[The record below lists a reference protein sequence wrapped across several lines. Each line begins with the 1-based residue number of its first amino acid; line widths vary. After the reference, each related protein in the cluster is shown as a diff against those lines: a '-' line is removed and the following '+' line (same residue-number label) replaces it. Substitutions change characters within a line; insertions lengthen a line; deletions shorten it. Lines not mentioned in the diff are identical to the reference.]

1 MKRGTVPIALLS
13 LALSTVGVKASAAGS
28 RANSAEPAAR
38 VVPDR
43 LLRRWDPVTV
53 FFSADTGPKAGGPE
67 DDAGRF
73 VTIDPAQPGAYR
85 WLDARTLQFRPAEPW
100 PALSRFRVTPAGS
113 KATTFAT
120 LLEAPASTVP
130 ADGAEGLE
138 PFDEITLTFAEPLPP
153 AALAKMIALE
163 LRPLPGTSGGRR
175 VPPDEIRIKPL
186 ERSSRTDA
194 ASYALSLAHPVPAG
208 TRAVLTLKL
217 SADEA
222 AAGAAR
228 ELSFS
233 TGEPFRVVSFGCR
246 ERQLP
251 VTPAGTLYEKD
262 QALRC
267 GSEAPAVLV
276 EFSSSPRPISPVE
289 ARNLVRFTPAVED
302 LKFETSAR
310 TLVATGKF
318 RRDTLYAV
326 TLLSTKLSDARGR
339 ALEPA
344 GRSELFV
351 VFPQR
356 ASFVKWGAGQGVVE
370 RLGAQMVPVEG
381 RGAEKLDVRVQ
392 KIDPLDR
399 NLWPFPDRGVAV
411 DESERPPGPGEEPKA
426 WDAPDQNIPPD
437 GIEPHLRLLGSPP
450 VSTIV
455 TLPLRKDGGAA
466 RFGLDLAPHLAK
478 ISGAGEPGTYLV
490 GLRPLE
496 GGSLRSWMRVQATD
510 LSLST
515 LEEPY
520 AVRFAVTSL
529 STALPVA
536 GATVRLE
543 GTHRRPNDAKWETF
557 AEGTTGPDG
566 TFHWKAPGRPDLRES
581 RTMRRIVVT
590 KGKDVLVVDAVR
602 PPEEYA
608 DNQWSRSR
616 ETWLDWAFEVLEGRG
631 PMAETLCHLFTER
644 PVYRPEEEVHF
655 KGYLRERVA
664 GRLHP
669 LPAGEWT
676 LVVTGPGDMV
686 WRFPVAVSEG
696 GSFYRLFKEKNLPTG
711 VYDAHLEDKRE
722 RRFGR
727 MSFRMEAYRLPEF
740 EVDLHGPDRTALDKA
755 FEVSLTA
762 TYYAGGR
769 VSGRPVQWRVT
780 QFPTDWQPPARE
792 GFRFSSD
799 GRFSRTERF
808 RSSPQTTK
816 EGVTNDAGGATLK
829 LDPTIEPTAQPRTYV
844 VEATVTGADDQ
855 TVTSTR
861 RVAALPPFVL
871 GLDVPRFV
879 ERAKALSPR
888 VIAVGPDG
896 KTLEGKAI
904 TVRLLKRQWHSVLR
918 ASDFSDG
925 VARYLTDVVDEKVS
939 EQTVKSGKEPLTVP
953 LPIETSGV
961 YVVELEARDR
971 LGRAQV
977 ISVDLYAGGD
987 EPMTWARPAT
997 KVFSVAPDKAKYQ
1010 PGSKAAIVLQSP
1022 FQKARA
1028 LAIVEAPEG
1037 NRYSWIDVD
1046 KGAATFPLEILP
1058 TFVPRVPVHFVLMR
1072 GRIPGTGPAQ
1082 GNATDLGK
1090 PETMAAT
1097 AWLQVEPTAN
1107 RVEVKLAHPEVSMPG
1122 RTVDVTITLKDPA
1135 GKPLSGEVTLWL
1147 VDQAVLALGKE
1158 QRLDPLP
1165 DFITPVRSHLVAR
1178 DTRNSIFGLLPF
1190 AEAPGGDEG
1199 EEGGVLDRATV
1210 RRNFKTVPFYDP
1222 AIVVGPDGTKTVQ
1235 VPLPDNLTN
1244 FKVRAK
1250 AMSGPD
1256 RFGYGTGT
1264 IAVRLPV
1271 LIQPAF
1277 PRFLRAGDVFTGVAV
1292 ARIVEGKGGSASA
1305 QVKVTGA
1312 MLDGPATRSLTMEPN
1327 KPERIEF
1334 GVKVPANGTGPITF
1348 QAGVERASD
1357 KASDAFEVKLPI
1369 LPDRDPVARRVVADL
1384 APGAEFKV
1392 PEIQEPV
1399 RAGTLKRSLL
1409 LSSEPAV
1416 VKMAS
1421 GLDFFDAYP
1430 YGCTEQ
1436 KVSAARALAAAR
1448 KLRGVLGRTGDE
1460 DRASRAFATAQQAIA
1475 DAVDANGLVAYWPGS
1490 TGYVALTAWSVD
1502 FLVEAKEASF
1512 ATDARLLDRLLDALE
1527 KALRSDYAHFV
1538 GGESYLERTWA
1549 LSALAHAGRF
1559 DAAYAAEL
1567 ARKPQVL
1574 RLEGKAQVLLAFSR
1588 SPDAKSEVSRGMANA
1603 LWEGVVFRSR
1613 EGKPVYGGLQ
1623 DGDRL
1628 GDLLLLCSEDRTLA
1642 EVLRALQRVAP
1653 EDPRIAA
1660 LVNGLVVRGRG
1671 DGWGTTNANA
1681 EALLALSDV
1690 LKSGR
1695 FEPFTCTVK
1704 EGATSRPLASA
1715 SGSAVAKTVSTA
1727 PAEAAIA
1734 VSGAS
1739 RPLVVMAETRYV
1751 AAEDGSRAPAASGG
1765 FVVSRE
1771 VAVVKADG
1779 PMEKTALAEP
1789 GKTIPLAVGTVV
1801 EDHVQVVNPQKRN
1814 HVAITVPLAA
1824 GMEPLNPALAT
1835 APPEATPSKPPT
1847 LAPTYVKFL
1856 DDSVSWFYDSLPAGT
1871 YDFRFRTRAT
1881 TPGSFVQPPAKCEL
1895 MYDGAVRGSSNG
1907 ARIEVSRPQ

>member
-1 MKRGTVPIALLS
+1 MKRATFWLTLFLFTQPLAAVEPGT
-13 LALSTVGVKASAAGS
+13 
-28 RANSAEPAAR
+28 R

-43 LLRRWDPVTV
+43 MLRRWDPVTV
-53 FFSADTGPKAGGPE
+53 FFAGAAGPAGGGAE
-67 DDAGRF
+67 DHAERF
-73 VTIDPAQPGAYR
+73 VTIDPAQPGAFR
-85 WLDARTLQFRPAEPW
+85 WLDAKTLQFRPAEPW

-113 KATTFAT
+113 KAATLAT

-130 ADGAEGLE
+130 PDGAEGLE

-163 LRPLPGTSGGRR
+163 LRPLPGVSGGRR
-175 VPPDEIRIKPL
+175 VPPQEIRIKPL
-186 ERSSRTDA
+186 ERTSRADT

-222 AAGAAR
+222 AAGATK
-228 ELSFS
+228 ELSFA
-233 TGEPFRVVSFGCR
+233 TGEPFRVVAFGCR

-267 GSEAPAVLV
+267 GAEAPAILV
-276 EFSSSPRPISPVE
+276 EFSASPRPISPVE
-289 ARNLVRFTPAVED
+289 ARNLVRLTPAVDD

-310 TLVATGKF
+310 TLVVTGKF

-326 TLLSTKLSDARGR
+326 TVLATKLSDANGR
-339 ALEPA
+339 ALEPG
-344 GRSELFV
+344 GRSEAFV

-356 ASFVKWGAGQGVVE
+356 ASFVKWGAGQGMVE

-381 RGAEKLDVRVQ
+381 RGAEKLDVRIQ
-392 KIDPLDR
+392 RIDPLDR
-399 NLWPFPDRGVAV
+399 SLWPFPDRGVAV
-411 DESERPPGPGEEPKA
+411 DESVRPPGPGEEPKT
-426 WDAPDQNIPPD
+426 WDAPDQQIPAEEIPQH
-437 GIEPHLRLLGSPP
+437 IQLLGSPP

-455 TLPLRKDGGAA
+455 TLPLKKDGGAA
-466 RFGLDLAPHLAK
+466 GFGFDLAPHLAK
-478 ISGAGEPGTYLV
+478 VAGAGEPGTYLV

-496 GGSLRSWMRVQATD
+496 GGSVRSWMRVQATD

-529 STALPVA
+529 STGLPVA
-536 GATVRLE
+536 GASIRLE
-543 GTHRRPNDAKWETF
+543 GTHRWPSNSAWETF
-557 AEGTTGPDG
+557 AEGATGADG
-566 TFHWKAPGRPDLRES
+566 TFHWQAPGRPDLTES
-581 RTMRRIVVT
+581 RTLRRIVVT
-590 KGKDVLVVDAVR
+590 KETDVLVIDAAR
-602 PPEEYA
+602 PPEKYA

-616 ETWLDWAFEVLEGRG
+616 EPWLDWAFQLLEGRG
-631 PMAETLCHLFTER
+631 PEAETLCHLFTER
-644 PVYRPEEEVHF
+644 PVYRPDEEVHV
-655 KGYLRERVA
+655 KGYLRERVK
-664 GRLHP
+664 GMLHP

-676 LVVTGPGDMV
+676 LVISGPGDMI

-711 VYDAHLEDKRE
+711 AYDAHLEDKRE
-722 RRFGR
+722 RSYGR
-727 MSFRMEAYRLPEF
+727 VSFRMEAYRLPEF
-740 EVDLHGPDRTALDKA
+740 EVDLHGPDRTGLDKE
-755 FEVSLTA
+755 FQVSLTA
-762 TYYAGGR
+762 TYYAGGK
-769 VSGRPVQWRVT
+769 VSGRPLQWRVT
-780 QFPTDWQPPARE
+780 QFPSDWQPPKRE

-799 GRFSRTERF
+799 GRFSRAERF
-808 RSSPQTTK
+808 RSSPSLTK
-816 EGVTNDAGGATLK
+816 DGVTDDAGSATLK
-829 LDPTIEPTAQPRTYV
+829 LNPAIEPTAQPRMYV

-879 ERAKALSPR
+879 EHARSLSPR

-896 KTLEGKAI
+896 KTLEGQSI
-904 TVRLLKRQWHSVLR
+904 TVRLLRRQWHSVLR

-925 VARYLTDVVDEKVS
+925 IARYLTDVVDEKVS
-939 EQTVKSGKEPLTVP
+939 EQTVTSGKEPLTVP
-953 LPIETSGV
+953 LPIASSGV
-961 YVVELEARDR
+961 YVVELESRDR
-971 LGRAQV
+971 LGRSQV
-977 ISVDLYAGGD
+977 VSVDLYAGGD
-987 EPMTWARPAT
+987 EPVTWARPAT

-1010 PGSKAAIVLQSP
+1010 PGAKAAIVLQSP
-1022 FQKARA
+1022 YQKARA
-1028 LAIVEAPEG
+1028 LAIVEAPDG
-1037 NRYSWIDVD
+1037 NRYSWVDVD
-1046 KGAATFPLEILP
+1046 KGAATFQLDVLP
-1058 TFVPRVPVHFVLMR
+1058 AFTPRVPVHFVLMR
-1072 GRIPGTGPAQ
+1072 GRIPGTGPSQ

-1090 PETMAAT
+1090 PATMAAT
-1097 AWLQVEPTAN
+1097 AWLEVEPTAN
-1107 RVEVKLAHPEVSMPG
+1107 RVEVALQHPETSMPG
-1122 RTVDVTITLKDPA
+1122 RTVDVTITLKDPS
-1135 GKPLSGEVTLWL
+1135 GRPLAGEVTLWL

-1165 DFITPVRSHLVAR
+1165 DFITPVRSRLVVR
-1178 DTRNSIFGLLPF
+1178 DTRNAVFGLLPF

-1199 EEGGVLDRATV
+1199 EAGGVLDRATV
-1210 RRNFKTVPFYDP
+1210 RKNFKTVPFYDP
-1222 AIVVGPDGTKTVQ
+1222 AIVVGPDGLKTVQ
-1235 VPLPDNLTN
+1235 VQLPDNLTN

-1256 RFGYGTGT
+1256 RFGWGTGT

-1271 LIQPAF
+1271 IVQPAL
-1277 PRFLRAGDVFTGVAV
+1277 PRFLRAGDSFTGAAV
-1292 ARIVEGKGGSASA
+1292 ARVVEGKGGPASS

-1312 MLDGPATRSLTMEPN
+1312 TLDGPATRALTMEPN

-1334 GVKVPANGTGPITF
+1334 AVKVPPNGIGQITF
-1348 QAGVERASD
+1348 RAGVERASD
-1357 KASDAFEVKLPI
+1357 KASDAFEVMLPI

-1384 APGAEFKV
+1384 ALGAEFEV
-1392 PEIQEPV
+1392 PAIKEPV
-1399 RAGTLKRSLL
+1399 RSGTLKRSLL
-1409 LSSEPAV
+1409 VSSEPAV

-1421 GLDFFDAYP
+1421 GLDFFDDYP

-1448 KLRGVLGRTGDE
+1448 KLRALLGRTGDE
-1460 DRASRAFATAQQAIA
+1460 ERANRAFATAQQAIA
-1475 DAVDANGLVAYWPGS
+1475 DALDANGLVAYWPGS
-1490 TGYVALTAWSVD
+1490 PGYVALTAWSVD

-1512 ATDARLLDRLLDALE
+1512 ATDGKLLDRLLGALE

-1538 GGESYLERTWA
+1538 GGEAYLERTWA

-1567 ARKPQVL
+1567 ARKPQFL

-1588 SPDAKSEVSRGMANA
+1588 SPDAKSEVALGMANA
-1603 LWEGVVFRSR
+1603 LWDGIVFRSR
-1613 EGKPVYGGLQ
+1613 EGKTVYGGLQ
-1623 DGDRL
+1623 AGDGL

-1653 EDPRIAA
+1653 QDERLAA

-1690 LKSGR
+1690 LRSGR
-1695 FEPFTCTVK
+1695 VEPFSCTVK
-1704 EGATSRPLASA
+1704 EGEASRPLASA
-1715 SGSAVAKTVSTA
+1715 NGSAVAKTVSSA
-1727 PAEAAIA
+1727 PPDVAVA

-1739 RPLVVMAETRYV
+1739 RPLVLMAETRYV
-1751 AAEDGSRAPAASGG
+1751 AAEDGSRAPATSTG

-1771 VAVVKADG
+1771 VAVLKADG
-1779 PMEKTALAEP
+1779 PMEKTALAEV
-1789 GKTIPLAVGTVV
+1789 GKTISLTVGTVV
-1801 EDHVQVVNPQKRN
+1801 EDHVQVVNPQVRH

-1856 DDSVSWFYDSLPAGT
+1856 DDKVSWFYDTLPAGT

-1881 TPGSFVQPPAKCEL
+1881 TPGSFVQPPAKTEL

-1907 ARIEVSRPQ
+1907 ARIEVSRPE